1 MRILIVE
8 DEPSLSE
15 QLRASLTQSGYV
27 VDLAPDGL
35 EGQYL
40 ATEYPYDLAVVDLGV
55 PTLTGGE

>member
-40 ATEYPYDLAVVDLGV
+40 ATEYPTTWLLWISVY
-55 PTLTGGE
+55 PS